1 MIKVGVL
8 GVGHLGKIHLQCL
21 LGLSNQFSLVT
32 FFDPST
38 TMAKEAMDMTG
49 IMPSHSVDHLLE
61 QVDAVVIASTTATH
75 FELATKCIRA
85 FKHVFIEKPV
95 CTDMQQ
101 AKSLMRLAQEAQ
113 VVVQIG
119 HVERFNPVLSAA
131 IKEIKSPKMIVCHR
145 LAPMS
150 ERGMD
155 VSVVLDLMIH
165 DLDLVL
171 HLTKASPRK
180 VLAYGI
186 PWRGSELDV
195 AQVTMEMDNGTSVHL
210 YSSRINDV
218 SVRKMQLFMV
228 DQLIEMD
235 FLNHQWRK
243 VSAIDSTGQGEWE
256 TVNKGNAIVEE
267 LLSFFNAIEKGS
279 KVEVSLEEA
288 IKSLEVALTIGS
300 RCDQSLFSN
309 RSENFE
315 TFLQ

>member
-21 LGLSNQFSLVT
+21 LGLTNQFSLVT

-38 TMAKEAMDMTG
+38 AMAKEAMDITG

-61 QVDAVVIASTTATH
+61 QVDAVIIASATATH
-75 FELATKCIRA
+75 FELASKCIRS

-101 AKSLMRLAQEAQ
+101 AKSLMRLAQEAE

-119 HVERFNPVLSAA
+119 HVERFNPAFKAVF
-131 IKEIKSPKMIVCHR
+131 KDIKSPKMIVCHR

-180 VLAYGI
+180 ILAYGI
-186 PWRGSELDV
+186 PWKGSELDV

-210 YSSRINDV
+210 YSSRVNDT
-218 SVRKMQLFMV
+218 SVRKIQLFMV
-228 DQLIEMD
+228 DQLIEID

-243 VSAIDSTGQGEWE
+243 VSSIDANDQGDWIP
-256 TVNKGNAIVEE
+256 VKKGNAIAEE
-267 LLSFFNAIEKGS
+267 LVSFSNAIEKKS
-279 KVEVSLEEA
+279 KVEVTLEDA

-309 RSENFE
+309 RPENFE

>member
-21 LGLSNQFSLVT
+21 LGLTNQFSLVT

-38 TMAKEAMDMTG
+38 AMAKEAMDITG

-61 QVDAVVIASTTATH
+61 QVDAVIIASATATH
-75 FELATKCIRA
+75 FELASKCIRS

-101 AKSLMRLAQEAQ
+101 AKSLMRLAQEAE
-113 VVVQIG
+113 VIVQIG
-119 HVERFNPVLSAA
+119 HVERFNPAFKAVF
-131 IKEIKSPKMIVCHR
+131 KDIKSPKMIVCHR
-145 LAPMS
+145 LSPVND
-150 ERGMD
+150 RGMD

-180 VLAYGI
+180 ILAYGI
-186 PWRGSELDV
+186 PWKGSELDV

-210 YSSRINDV
+210 YSSRVNDT

-228 DQLIEMD
+228 DQLIEID

-243 VSAIDSTGQGEWE
+243 VSSIDANDHGDWIP
-256 TVNKGNAIVEE
+256 VKKGNAIAEE
-267 LLSFFNAIEKGS
+267 LVSFSNAIEKKS
-279 KVEVSLEEA
+279 KVEVTLEDA

-309 RSENFE
+309 RPENFE